1 MNKENELNQFRALD
15 FDEDDFLIS
24 SLVRYHFEREAMED
38 LEKLNA
44 GEFDATPEEM
54 ESTRKRAEKYY
65 HRERF
70 LLTLRHGYR
79 VMQKVS
85 VFLIVLI
92 VGFTYLT
99 INVEAV
105 KKNVIK
111 WLQET
116 NSSFTSFSFYNDG
129 DTISDADM
137 STLKVGWIPPN
148 CWLNDENKELGIY
161 SIMIKDTEIA
171 DIWYLPTTAAG
182 NIDTEDATISYIT
195 LDGFSKVMLIE
206 KDAWHG
212 IQATTSNAMIYI
224 STTTNDI
231 YTISM
236 GELLSIL
243 QSLDF

>member
-1 MNKENELNQFRALD
+1 MSNEKELSQFRALD
-15 FDEDDFLIS
+15 FDAEDILFS
-24 SLVRYHFEREAMED
+24 SLVRYHFEREAAED

-44 GEFDATPEEM
+44 GEFDAMPEETD
-54 ESTRKRAEKYY
+54 SARKRAEKYY
-65 HRERF
+65 HRERR
-70 LLTLRHGYR
+70 LRTLRHGYR

-99 INVEAV
+99 ISVDAV

-116 NSSFTSFSFYNDG
+116 NPSFTSFSFYNDG
-129 DTISDADM
+129 DTISEANM
-137 STLKVGWIPPN
+137 STLKVGWIPKN
-148 CWLNDENKELGIY
+148 CRLNDENKELGIY